1 MFTEVE
7 NVASS
12 KKISIYD
19 LVKRSFDLLIGCF
32 GCLFILPISLIVKII
47 YISSGDYDSIFY
59 KQIRIGK
66 DGKKCKHNNTDIYF
80 LDILQCYIK
89 SNSVW

>member
-32 GCLFILPISLIVKII
+32 GCLFI
-47 YISSGDYDSIFY
+47 
-59 KQIRIGK
+59 
-66 DGKKCKHNNTDIYF
+66 F
-80 LDILQCYIK
+80 LL
-89 SNSVW
+89 V

>member
-32 GCLFILPISLIVKII
+32 GCLFILTISLIVKII

-66 DGKKCKHNNTDIYF
+66 DGKNLN
-80 LDILQCYIK
+80 YI
-89 SNSVW
+89 SLEVW